1 MFAQSFFIPRIH
13 FSITKTQLR
22 EFSDSWGKVSRIDFV
37 DFNNGN
43 GAGRRA
49 YVHFSHYLSSCESVN
64 EKENK
69 ELFEKNGKIQL
80 QMEENY
86 QSLSFTVLLNNKPI
100 PKTEL
105 NMDQI
110 ASNTIFIGEELKEQA
125 KRISTLENL
134 VTQMM
139 EQNNALRGEL
149 AQRDCYVN
157 WILDT
162 HRQAMIHG
170 NLMMPPPITTITNS
184 NNVESKMESFK
195 KAIPRSSRNLGPTEM
210 LEDMEEGEL
219 RNDQMYSH
227 VLQVAPGLS
236 MADL

>member
-22 EFSDSWGKVSRIDFV
+22 EFFDSWGKVSRIDFV

-49 YVHFSHYLSSCESVN
+49 YVHFSHYLSSGESIN

-86 QSLSFTVLLNNKPI
+86 QSFSFTVLLNNKPV

-162 HRQAMIHG
+162 HRQAMING
-170 NLMMPPPITTITNS
+170 NLMMPPPITNMTNS
-184 NNVESKMESFK
+184 NNIESKMESFK
-195 KAIPRSSRNLGPTEM
+195 KAIPRSRNLGPTEM